1 MSERRNMQKLSDDLL
16 RTITGGEMR
25 EADKESLLNFL
36 IAFKESGHTIGEA
49 LKIFHT
55 SELQAFIEEVWDTL

>member
-1 MSERRNMQKLSDDLL
+1 MSERKNMQKLSDDLL

-36 IAFKESGHTIGEA
+36 IAFKGSGHTIGEA